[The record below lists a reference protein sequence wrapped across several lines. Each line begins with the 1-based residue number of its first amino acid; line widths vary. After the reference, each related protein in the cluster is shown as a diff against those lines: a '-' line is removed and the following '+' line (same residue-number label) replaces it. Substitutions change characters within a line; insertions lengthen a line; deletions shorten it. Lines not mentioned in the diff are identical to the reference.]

1 MALAKDQGINRALG
15 KSPVSGAALE
25 FVILLYCGISPVIM
39 PQVLHHHEVREN
51 FSVFLL
57 MG

>member
-25 FVILLYCGISPVIM
+25 FVVLHYCGISPVIM
-39 PQVLHHHEVREN
+39 PQVLHHQEVREN
-51 FSVFLL
+51 VSSFC
-57 MG
+57 